1 MEIYSDDSLNAAGVQ
16 QVSNQPGAKRLA
28 AMRPAVLTSIA
39 EVGDYGCSVHCSCA
53 AASIG
58 YEQEFEQML
67 VHRRASGLNQIN
79 IVTADAFL
87 QFNMQFAIG
96 KSL

>member
-1 MEIYSDDSLNAAGVQ
+1 MEIHSDDSLNAAGVQ
-16 QVSNQPGAKRLA
+16 QVSDQSGAKRLA
-28 AMRPAVLTSIA
+28 AMSPAVLTSIA
-39 EVGDYGCSVHCSCA
+39 EVGDYGCPMHCSCA
-53 AASIG
+53 AARIG

-67 VHRRASGLNQIN
+67 VHGRAGGLNEID
-79 IVTADAFL
+79 IVPADAFL